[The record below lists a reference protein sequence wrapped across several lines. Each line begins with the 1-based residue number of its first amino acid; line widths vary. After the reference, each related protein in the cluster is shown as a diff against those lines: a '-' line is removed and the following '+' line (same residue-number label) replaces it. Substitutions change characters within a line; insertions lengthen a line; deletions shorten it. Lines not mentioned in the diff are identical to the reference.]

1 MPGFE
6 HAGGRQDTATRI
18 LKLRARI
25 TRFGFSAFLIPRTD
39 AHRGEQV
46 ADCDNRLGWATGFSG
61 SAGLCV
67 VATDRAV
74 LFVDGRYTLQASI
87 EVEGSTFEVSDL
99 RHGSIVGWFKENV
112 HSGSEVGFDPWL
124 HTKSEIG
131 RLEQSLAE
139 SGIRLRPAHNLV
151 DDVWDDRPDPPRS
164 RVFGYPESLSG
175 ESSVSKRSRMAEV
188 TRSAGADAAVMTLP
202 DSIAW
207 LMNIRGS
214 DLRGSPVALS
224 FAIMDSKGDTTV
236 YLELPRQFSDDVGP
250 ALNVRPK
257 NDFVRDL
264 AKAGETILVDPDTA
278 PVMVFDHLRKLGRSV
293 VEQPDPCILA
303 KSTKNPTEISGSET
317 AHFRDGAAV
326 AEFLAWLDCQV
337 CERDVTELEVA
348 SALADFRARTGEL
361 RDLSFSTIAASGPNA
376 AIVHYSASPESNRK
390 LEMGELLLIDS
401 GGQYLDGT
409 TDVTRTIAIG
419 EPDGEHCV
427 CFTRVLKGLIALARA
442 RWPKG
447 RAGRHL
453 DALARYHLWLAG
465 QDFDHGT
472 GHGVGQFLNVHEG
485 PQRLAHNSGCEFLP
499 GMILSI
505 EPGYYRSGKFGIRI
519 ENLAVVE
526 PACLVDGG
534 DDREML
540 EFRNLTWVPIDRKL
554 IVLEMLT
561 SEERRWI
568 DDYHGTTLEKIRSG
582 CSTRAVSWLT
592 RACAPLG

>member
-1 MPGFE
+1 MPGLE
-6 HAGGRQDTATRI
+6 HAGGMQDPTTRI
-18 LKLRARI
+18 QKLR
-25 TRFGFSAFLIPRTD
+25 TVMNRFGLSAFLIPRTD

-46 ADCDNRLGWATGFSG
+46 ADCDNRLGWITGFSG
-61 SAGLCV
+61 SAGMCV
-67 VATDRAV
+67 VASDRAV

-87 EVEGSTFEVSDL
+87 EVEGSTFEVSHL
-99 RHGSIVGWFKENV
+99 RHGSIVGWFREHV

-131 RLEQSLAE
+131 RLEQALAK
-139 SGIRLRPAHNLV
+139 SGIGLRRTRNLV

-175 ESSVSKRSRMAEV
+175 ETSVSKRSRMAEA

-214 DLRGSPVALS
+214 DLPGSPVALS
-224 FAIMDSKGDTTV
+224 FAIMDSLGDTTV
-236 YLELPRQFSDDVGP
+236 YLELPRRFSDDVDP

-257 NDFVRDL
+257 DDFIQDL
-264 AKAGETILVDPDTA
+264 AKAGETILVDPDSA
-278 PVMVFDHLRKLGRSV
+278 PVMVFDHLQKLGRGV

-303 KSTKNPTEISGSET
+303 KSTKNPTEISGAET

-326 AEFLAWLDCQV
+326 AEFLAWLDRQV
-337 CERDVTELEVA
+337 SRRNVTELDVA

-376 AIVHYSASPESNRK
+376 AIVHYSASPESNRT
-390 LEMGELLLIDS
+390 LEEGELLLVDS
-401 GGQYLDGT
+401 GGQYVDGT

-419 EPDGEHCV
+419 EPGREHCE

-472 GHGVGQFLNVHEG
+472 GHGVGHFLNVHEG
-485 PQRLAHNSGCEFLP
+485 PQRLAHNSGCELLP

-526 PACLVDGG
+526 TACPGDGG

-554 IVLEMLT
+554 IVPDMLA
-561 SEERRWI
+561 SEERQWI
-568 DDYHGTTLEKIRSG
+568 DDYHRATLEKIRSG
-582 CSTRAVSWLT
+582 CSAQALSWLE